1 MSRFTERHFNVAV
14 IKDKNLLP
22 KAMEKLADLEKCRQ
36 SDLFNAL
43 NIAINCMEKQIPKN
57 PIVKPLGQDIEVE
70 CPTCG
75 NVHIFL
81 DTKKGDKYCNHCGQ
95 KIDWEEGGTS
105 D

>member
-1 MSRFTERHFNVAV
+1 MKVQEAIDL
-14 IKDKNLLP
+14 IKQVPLYRY
-22 KAMEKLADLEKCRQ
+22 ECDLEKCRQ

>member
-1 MSRFTERHFNVAV
+1 MTVVE
-14 IKDKNLLP
+14 IQ
-22 KAMEKLADLEKCRQ
+22 EKLDSLHSKMMNSSITNGVTMAEIKA
-36 SDLFNAL
+36 LFESRTL
-43 NIAINCMEKQIPKN
+43 IEKQIPKK
-57 PIVKPLGQDIEVE
+57 PRVKPLGQDIEVE